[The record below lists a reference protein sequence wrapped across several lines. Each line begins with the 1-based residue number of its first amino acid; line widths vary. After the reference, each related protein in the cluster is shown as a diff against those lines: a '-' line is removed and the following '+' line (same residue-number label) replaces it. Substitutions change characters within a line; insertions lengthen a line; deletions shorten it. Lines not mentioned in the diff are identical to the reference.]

1 MRKSAWF
8 LAAAGLM
15 AFGAACSNEGQARES
30 EYRENPN
37 YRDTSATQQVPR
49 DTMGARDTSMTGDTS
64 RMRDTSSTTP
74 RRP

>member
-8 LAAAGLM
+8 LAAAGLI

-30 EYRENPN
+30 EYRDETP
-37 YRDTSATQQVPR
+37 QQVPR

-64 RMRDTSSTTP
+64 RMHDTSSTTP